1 MALSANN
8 SAHFPTAPKMQP
20 STLQSL
26 PPFDRAKKRPTF
38 WHFTPLAFFCSAARQ
53 KLHDNRLSPFARPV
67 RLLRWTSRD
76 LSFGGGDSYVI
87 RPKSIHLWF
96 RCGLV
101 AACAV
106 AASSGR
112 AVCRAEGK
120 ARAVDFAREV
130 APIFQVHCV
139 RCHQPGI
146 RKGELSLA
154 TVADLKANEHVVPGK
169 PAESHL
175 LEMVIPAAEGER
187 PAMPKEGKPLA
198 ADQVAVLRRWIAE
211 GAVWPKEIVVREKS
225 KADAGWWSLQP
236 LADVEPPSPPGLPPE
251 WSPNPIDRFVMAQL
265 AEHKLPPNPPADRR
279 TLIRRVTYDLTGL
292 PPTAAELEAFVN
304 DTSEDAYAKLVE
316 RLLASPHYGEQWG
329 RHWLDVVR
337 FGESNGYERNVLIN
351 NAWPFRDYIIRSFN
365 EDKPFD
371 RLVLEHLAGDVI
383 GADDPHV
390 EIGTGFLVCGPYDNV
405 GNQDAVQAAI
415 IRANHADEIIRAT
428 SEAFLGLTIGCARCH
443 DHKFDPLL
451 QKDYYSLYATF
462 FGVRHDSRPIAT
474 KEEREAA
481 ERDGREQKDGKQP
494 TLPTAFAGRFEEIAD
509 RPFQVLIGGDP
520 QKVGEEVTPASLDAL
535 TTLGSSY
542 RLPNTAKEGDRR
554 LALARW
560 IVAADNPLTPRVLAN
575 RLWHY
580 HFGMGIVDT
589 PSDFGYM
596 GGRPTHPELL
606 DWLARQVQEQGWR
619 LKPLHRLI
627 VTSQTYRQASTWRKD
642 AADVDGNSRLLWRY
656 PPRRLTGEELR
667 DTMLALAGKL
677 PADEKGGPGF
687 RLYKYIE
694 DNVATY
700 VPLDEHGP
708 ETYRRAVYHQNARAA
723 QVDVL
728 SQFDCPDPAMAAP
741 RRATTTTPLQALA
754 LMNHRFTLDMARFF
768 AERVEKAANQDEN
781 SAVHKRRAEIT
792 RAFIEALGREPD
804 AKELGAATKLVEGH
818 GLRTLCHALLNS
830 NELIYIR

>member
-1 MALSANN
+1 M
-8 SAHFPTAPKMQP
+8 
-20 STLQSL
+20 
-26 PPFDRAKKRPTF
+26 
-38 WHFTPLAFFCSAARQ
+38 
-53 KLHDNRLSPFARPV
+53 
-67 RLLRWTSRD
+67 
-76 LSFGGGDSYVI
+76 
-87 RPKSIHLWF
+87 
-96 RCGLV
+96 
-101 AACAV
+101 
-106 AASSGR
+106 
-112 AVCRAEGK
+112 CRAEEK
-120 ARAVDFAREV
+120 AGAVDFARDV
-130 APIFQVHCV
+130 APIFQQHCV

-154 TVADLKANEHVVPGK
+154 TVADLKANEYVVPGK
-169 PAESHL
+169 PEESHL
-175 LEMVIPAAEGER
+175 LEMVTPPAEGER
-187 PAMPKEGKPLA
+187 PAMPKDGKSLTES
-198 ADQVAVLRRWIAE
+198 QLTVLRRWIAE
-211 GAVWPKEIVVREKS
+211 GAVWPEEIVVREKS

-236 LADVEPPSPPGLPPE
+236 LAEVEPPVVSRRVERPSPPELTPE
-251 WSPNPIDRFVMAQL
+251 WSANPIDRFVL
-265 AEHKLPPNPPADRR
+265 ARLADQKLQPNSPADRR

-292 PPTAAELEAFVN
+292 PPTAAEVEAFVN
-304 DTSEDAYAKLVE
+304 DTAADAYEKLVD

-383 GADDPHV
+383 GAGDPAV
-390 EIGTGFLVCGPYDNV
+390 EIGTAFLVCGPYDNV

-415 IRANHADEIIRAT
+415 IRANHADEMIRAT

-474 KEEREAA
+474 KEERAAA
-481 ERDGREQKDGKQP
+481 EREAEERKGDQKP
-494 TLPTAFAGRFEEIAD
+494 TLPTAFAGQFEQIAD
-509 RPFQVLIGGDP
+509 RSFQVHIGGDP
-520 QKVGEEVTPASLDAL
+520 QKLGDEVAPASLDVFAK
-535 TTLGSSY
+535 LGSSY
-542 RLPNTAKEGDRR
+542 RLPNSAKEAERR

-560 IVAADNPLTPRVLAN
+560 IVAPDNPLTPRVLAN

-580 HFGMGIVDT
+580 HFGAGIVDT

-596 GGRPTHPELL
+596 GGRPSHRELL
-606 DWLARQVQEQGWR
+606 DWLAQQVLAHGWR
-619 LKPLHRLI
+619 LKPLHRQI

-642 AADVDGNSRLLWRY
+642 AADVDGDSRLLWRY

-677 PADEKGGPGF
+677 PDDEKGGPGF
-687 RLYKYIE
+687 RLYKYHE

-708 ETYRRAVYHQNARAA
+708 ETYRRAVYHQNARAT
-723 QVDVL
+723 QIDVL
-728 SQFDCPDPAMAAP
+728 SQFDCPDPAIAAP

-754 LMNHRFTLDMARFF
+754 LLNHPFTFDMARFF
-768 AERVEKAANQDEN
+768 AERVERDANSTRMQ
-781 SAVHKRRAEIT
+781 IT
-792 RAFIEALGREPD
+792 RAFAAALGRHSDEV
-804 AKELGAATKLVEGH
+804 ELRAALELVESH
-818 GLRTLCHALLNS
+818 GLRALCHALLNS
-830 NELIYIR
+830 NELIYID